1 MVLSFLAYPG
11 FPTPWQPVDEKS
23 IVGKLTWLELDIA
36 WRYLFIARERA
47 SGVDGKHIPVKTH
60 TSKRVE
66 MFLDG
71 AALERSSAALRK
83 TEDTLRDY
91 EFWQYFDEDIK
102 ALYDALLEL
111 APALRALR
119 NTLVQEID
127 LDMRDTTVKGLQ
139 SYKEVVSQLP
149 SRLLQ
154 IRSEQIYLPS
164 KRSTSQIQI
173 FEDREKL
180 VDSFRTR
187 TRRKLHKNVLEF
199 REIVTSVL
207 EDFDL

>member
-1 MVLSFLAYPG
+1 
-11 FPTPWQPVDEKS
+11 
-23 IVGKLTWLELDIA
+23 
-36 WRYLFIARERA
+36 
-47 SGVDGKHIPVKTH
+47 
-60 TSKRVE
+60 

-71 AALERSSAALRK
+71 AALERSSVALHK
-83 TEDTLRDY
+83 SEDTLRDY

-102 ALYDALLEL
+102 ALYEILLEL
-111 APALRALR
+111 TPALRALR
-119 NTLVQEID
+119 NTLVQEVD

-149 SRLLQ
+149 SRLSQ

-164 KRSTSQIQI
+164 KRTSSPIQI
-173 FEDREKL
+173 FEDREKH

-207 EDFDL
+207 DDLDL